1 MEIVIV
7 VSVVL
12 TAVAAVTGMVVG
24 AVAMAQRGIDEF
36 VAAQDMAL
44 LDSMRI
50 DETETRRS

>member
-1 MEIVIV
+1 VEIVIV

-44 LDSMRI
+44 LDSMRG

>member
-44 LDSMRI
+44 LDSMRG